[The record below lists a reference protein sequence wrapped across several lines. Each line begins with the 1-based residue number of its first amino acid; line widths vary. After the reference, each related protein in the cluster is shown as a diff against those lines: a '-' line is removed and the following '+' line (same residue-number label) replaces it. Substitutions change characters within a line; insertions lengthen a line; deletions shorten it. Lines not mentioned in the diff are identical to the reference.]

1 MHIAIDAHMVGERET
16 GNETYTV
23 NLIRGLLRVAGR
35 DPKGFS
41 WDAGEPAAAD
51 GLQRAEARRWG
62 ATPRFSLLTPH
73 PERLHAALPE
83 LRDFPHAEVVPL
95 RPANSL
101 LRIPFGLPA
110 IALRRSVDV
119 LHVTYNAPPVAS
131 CPVVVTIH
139 DISFEHYPEFF
150 SPRDYAILKTLVP
163 FSARRAARVI
173 TVSQHAKREI
183 VQRYG
188 IDPQRV
194 AVTYEAAAEQF
205 RPVTDP
211 AALQAVRARYGI
223 GDGPFLLALGNL
235 QPRKNI
241 GRLVEAFGKVVN
253 SEQFSVISGLS
264 ETVSEDR
271 SPITDHSTSLRYGTA
286 CSLVIAGKAL
296 WRESEIFATVQQAGL
311 EERVVFPGYVDD
323 ADLPALYSAATAYVY
338 PSLYEG
344 FGLPPLEA
352 MACGTPV
359 VCSTAASLPEVVG
372 DAAVS
377 IDPLRVDSLA
387 QGLREVLGN
396 AGLRDDLRARGLR
409 RAAQFSW
416 DRCAAE
422 TLAVYAAARPARL
435 KS

>member
-16 GNETYTV
+16 GNETYTL

-41 WDAGEPAAAD
+41 WDAGEPARAPN

-73 PERLHAALPE
+73 PERLRAALPE
-83 LRDFPHAEVVPL
+83 LRDFPHAAVVTL
-95 RPANSL
+95 RPATAL
-101 LRIPFGLPA
+101 LRIPLGLPA
-110 IALRRSVDV
+110 VALRRSVDV
-119 LHVTYNAPPVAS
+119 LHVTYNAPPVVS

-188 IDPQRV
+188 IDPQRI
-194 AVTYEAAAEQF
+194 AVTYEAAAQQF
-205 RPVTDP
+205 QPVSDP
-211 AALQAVRARYGI
+211 AALRAVRSKYGI
-223 GDGPFLLALGNL
+223 GDRPFLLALGNL

-241 GRLVEAFGKVVN
+241 GRLIEAFGQAVASDQLTVD
-253 SEQFSVISGLS
+253 SRQS
-264 ETVSEDR
+264 ETNGEQRRITSED
-271 SPITDHSTSLRYGTA
+271 
-286 CSLVIAGKAL
+286 CSLVVAGKAL

-311 EERVVFPGYVDD
+311 EDRVVFPGYVDD
-323 ADLPALYSAATAYVY
+323 ADLPALYSAATAFVY

-359 VCSTAASLPEVVG
+359 VCSNAASLPEVVG
-372 DAAVS
+372 DAAINV
-377 IDPLRVDSLA
+377 DPLSVDSLA
-387 QGLREVLGN
+387 QGLYDVL
-396 AGLRDDLRARGLR
+396 ASADLRVDLRARGLR

-422 TLAVYAAARPARL
+422 TLAVYAAARPTRL
-435 KS
+435 AS

>member
-41 WDAGEPAAAD
+41 WDAGEPAAAPD

-83 LRDFPHAEVVPL
+83 LRDFPHAEVVRL

-110 IALRRSVDV
+110 VALRRSVDV

-163 FSARRAARVI
+163 LSARRAARVI

-194 AVTYEAAAEQF
+194 AVTYEAAAAQF
-205 RPVTDP
+205 KPVSDP

-241 GRLVEAFGKVVN
+241 GRLLEAFAQVVGTGDW
-253 SEQFSVISGLS
+253 GLG
-264 ETVSEDR
+264 TDYR
-271 SPITDHSTSLRYGTA
+271 SPVTDHSTPLRYGTA

-296 WRESEIFATVQQAGL
+296 WRESEIFASVQRAGL
-311 EERVVFPGYVDD
+311 EDRVVFPGYVDD
-323 ADLPALYSAATAYVY
+323 ADLPALYSAATAFVY
-338 PSLYEG
+338 PSIYEG

-372 DAAVS
+372 DAAVNV
-377 IDPLRVDSLA
+377 DPLRVDSLA
-387 QGLREVLGN
+387 QGLRDVLSN
-396 AGLRDDLRARGLR
+396 AALREDLRARGLR

-422 TLAVYAAARPARL
+422 TLAVYTAARPARL